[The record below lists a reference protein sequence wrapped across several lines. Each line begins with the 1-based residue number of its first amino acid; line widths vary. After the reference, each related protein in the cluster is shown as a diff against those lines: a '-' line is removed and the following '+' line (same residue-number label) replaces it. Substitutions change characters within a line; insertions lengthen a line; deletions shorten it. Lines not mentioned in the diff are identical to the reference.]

1 MFRVMS
7 CACAFEFH
15 RLTTRHFE
23 NAFNDEMGEYNFI
36 PFGKRRYTVSC
47 LLFEAILKL
56 PLEFINIDAINNMT
70 EILFFFKRA
79 VDQKDYNYV
88 EILILKQRRFT
99 ESLSKLFRILQRKI
113 IIIARAMIFFLERY
127 RSNPPLNSFP
137 FSGKYKLGRRILL
150 RDVSW

>member
-1 MFRVMS
+1 MS

-88 EILILKQRRFT
+88 EILISKQRRFT
-99 ESLSKLFRILQRKI
+99 ESLSKLFRILQRKVI
-113 IIIARAMIFFLERY
+113 YRSCNDFFLERY

>member
-88 EILILKQRRFT
+88 EILILK
-99 ESLSKLFRILQRKI
+99 
-113 IIIARAMIFFLERY
+113 
-127 RSNPPLNSFP
+127 
-137 FSGKYKLGRRILL
+137 
-150 RDVSW
+150 